1 MPRELKIK
9 IMNHA
14 FPDEAVQCDEDGWL
28 KMWEKVKLQC
38 SGSEMTHSRRLACAG
53 KAMAE
58 FKERCRRRVTIRLE
72 VPGFPPSTRV
82 YASLDELPTDV
93 NDDIPF
99 ELQTVPGAIFEMN
112 VKCKVIITHNGR
124 RWVLTKVVTDDNVPG
139 FDTIDEDF
147 SVEHM
152 WVNGDYYSEEEPELS
167 VEPELWLNVE
177 RNFLFKGKVVR
188 DGDGWGIEDN
198 GSFTTRTSIVQIY
211 LHRMTQATIAVLQV
225 LPLS

>member
-1 MPRELKIK
+1 MPRTIPLTDAFRSSGQVGTIPDSKHAKPAAHSDASERMVRAIQHFGENMPRELKIK

-82 YASLDELPTDV
+82 YASVDALPTDID
-93 NDDIPF
+93 DDIPF

-139 FDTIDEDF
+139 
-147 SVEHM
+147 
-152 WVNGDYYSEEEPELS
+152 
-167 VEPELWLNVE
+167 
-177 RNFLFKGKVVR
+177 
-188 DGDGWGIEDN
+188 
-198 GSFTTRTSIVQIY
+198 
-211 LHRMTQATIAVLQV
+211 
-225 LPLS
+225 